1 MLSSNIQIVGMS
13 GNSVDPIPNSKLYR
27 YSFRLSAMPEY
38 DWKLLYEQTVKSG
51 ATDST
56 RRRCTILDD
65 TIIVE
70 MTADDNKQQQLDLQK
85 ELVAEVNRKYAAAQ
99 EKIAVELAARAQE
112 KLDSENE
119 IARLREEVKGLQF

>member
-1 MLSSNIQIVGMS
+1 MAANIQIVGMG

-51 ATDST
+51 ATNNA
-56 RRRCTILDD
+56 RRRSTIVDD

-70 MTADDNKQQQLDLQK
+70 MSADDNKQQQLDLQK
-85 ELVAEVNRKYAAAQ
+85 ELVAEINHKYATAQ
-99 EKIAVELAARAQE
+99 EKIAADLAARAQE
-112 KLDSENE
+112 KQDSENE